1 MNNIN
6 FKDFDDFISSISL
19 QFKDRSFEVVY

>member
-6 FKDFDDFISSISL
+6 FKDFDDFIPSISL